1 MWESIVF
8 LETSRQHLKGAYVH
22 TSRPVGRPICS
33 FWEMGVPE
41 WNMLEEDKQLWSE
54 EPSFC
59 CEPGDSEVDVF
70 IRIVLCVVGQCREV
84 KLQICLLISHT
95 NNSVIPYR
103 SLAPKSTDL
112 PYWLALISSDIWK
125 VTGPFYF
132 ELISEILPVPG
143 LSFSSKTL
151 QVQNWMKSLLLSL
164 FLISTCWDY
173 KSKS

>member
-1 MWESIVF
+1 MK
-8 LETSRQHLKGAYVH
+8 HG
-22 TSRPVGRPICS
+22 
-33 FWEMGVPE
+33 
-41 WNMLEEDKQLWSE
+41 EENKQLWSE

-59 CEPGDSEVDVF
+59 CEPGDSEIDVF
-70 IRIVLCVVGQCREV
+70 IRIALCMVGQFGEV
-84 KLQICLLISHT
+84 KLQICLVILHT
-95 NNSVIPYR
+95 NNSVISYR

-112 PYWLALISSDIWK
+112 LYWLALLSSDIWK
-125 VTGPFYF
+125 VTDPFYF
-132 ELISEILPVPG
+132 GLSSEILPVPG